1 MDAALSSLA
10 RTKVILKLEFGAQR
24 GLMGGVA
31 DWLSQMVRR
40 MKTSETF
47 DIVVIGGGMAGA
59 SIAAHLSRSVRV
71 CLLEMEDQPGF
82 HSTGRSA
89 AILSENLGNTTI
101 RALTRASR
109 VFFDAPPPGFTEAP
123 LLHPRMVLHTA
134 RSQEDLDA
142 CLDVI
147 PPAEREL
154 KTLDQ
159 AIAICPIIRPEE
171 LVGAVLALRPADIDV
186 HALQQGYLRDFRS
199 RGGVLNLDARVLEL
213 ERNGDAWTIT
223 TPNRTYLAPIVV
235 NAAGAWAGEIATMA
249 GAADVG
255 LQPLKRTACLIDP
268 PGGVNVKGWP
278 MLKDA
283 GELYYLKPDAG
294 KLLLSPCDETPS
306 APGDAQAD
314 ELTVA
319 IAVDRI
325 EQATTLQIRR
335 VSHKWAGLRSFV
347 SDRSP
352 VVGFDPIQP
361 GFFWHAALGGYGIQT
376 APALSQFAAS
386 LLTKTPIE
394 PSLEAFDISADAL
407 SPGRLLASPPDIR
420 PEAFTHG

>member
-1 MDAALSSLA
+1 
-10 RTKVILKLEFGAQR
+10 
-24 GLMGGVA
+24 
-31 DWLSQMVRR
+31 

-59 SIAAHLSRSVRV
+59 SIAAHLSRSARI

-89 AILSENLGNTTI
+89 AILSENLGNITI

-109 VFFDAPPPGFTEAP
+109 VFFDAPPPGFTDAP

-134 RSQEDLDA
+134 RRQEDLDA
-142 CLDVI
+142 CLEVI
-147 PPAEREL
+147 PPAEREV

-199 RGGVLNLDARVLEL
+199 RGGVLKLDARVLDL

-223 TPNRTYLAPIVV
+223 TPNQTYRAPIVV
-235 NAAGAWAGEIATMA
+235 NAAGAWAGRIAEMA
-249 GAADVG
+249 GAANIG

-268 PGGVNVKGWP
+268 PEGVEIQRWP

-283 GELYYLKPDAG
+283 GEQYYLKPDAG
-294 KLLLSPCDETPS
+294 KLLLSPCDESPS
-306 APGDAQAD
+306 PPGDAQAD

-325 EQATTLQIRR
+325 EQATTLQVRR

-352 VVGFDPIQP
+352 VVGFDPIRP
-361 GFFWHAALGGYGIQT
+361 GFFWHAALGGYGVQT

-386 LLTKTPIE
+386 LLTKTPID
-394 PSLEAFDISADAL
+394 PFLEALDIGADAL
-407 SPGRLLASPPDIR
+407 SPSRAAATPADVR
-420 PEAFTHG
+420 PKAIVHD